1 MSDNLKDRKKD
12 AENKNFNSLS
22 VFNKFS
28 DVFSNSHHGYLA
40 RKVER
45 LTSALYV
52 ITGFI
57 AHDDPVRNR
66 LRTAALDLIAQASRP
81 QSFTTEGTQAFRAKA
96 AELGALLQTAQAA
109 GLISRM
115 NAELLQNEYANLAGF
130 VKEYSES
137 IRVSEKAVT
146 ADSVSIGQEDNK
158 EILKLSNKTNGSLKG
173 QKSSSPKKGQDN
185 RRKVILDLLNKKDR
199 ISIKDASSA
208 VGNCSEKT
216 IQRELLALVRDG
228 LAIKEG
234 ERRWSTYRKA
244 VLAV

>member
-1 MSDNLKDRKKD
+1 MSDNIKDNKKD
-12 AENKNFNSLS
+12 IAIPNQGVFSRFN
-22 VFNKFS
+22 

-57 AHDDPVRNR
+57 APDEPVRNR
-66 LRTAALDLIAQASRP
+66 LRTASLDLVAQASRP
-81 QSFTTEGTQAFRAKA
+81 NSFTTEGTESFRGKTG
-96 AELGALLQTAQAA
+96 EIGALLQTAQTA

-115 NAELLQNEYANLAGF
+115 NAELLQTEYANLAGF
-130 VKEYSES
+130 VKEHSES
-137 IRVSEKAVT
+137 IRVSSAPATDV
-146 ADSVSIGQEDNK
+146 VSIGHEQLPGRLDEK
-158 EILKLSNKTNGSLKG
+158 VIKSRSGLKG
-173 QKSSSPKKGQDN
+173 QIKSQVKGQDY
-185 RRKVILDLLNKKDR
+185 RRKILMELLNKKDK
-199 ISIKDASSA
+199 ISIKDATSA
-208 VGNCSEKT
+208 IENCSEKT

-244 VLAV
+244 LASAS